1 MKSKNLN
8 KSSKRTKAII
18 KKIFA
23 EMLSEKKEIAK
34 ISVSELVRRAG
45 INRGTFY
52 SHYDDIYSVAEDFE
66 NELIGEFFNDEG
78 QETKNFDNFINRFFD
93 FLEKNE
99 ENYKLLCRSNDI
111 LFVVK
116 KLVDLVSTALI
127 EECRR
132 KNPAVAEETGAKV
145 EISVFVN
152 GVVCEYVK
160 HCRGYAAASLEELK
174 ACAVK
179 SHGAFLKEYSLD

>member
-1 MKSKNLN
+1 MKSKNIN
-8 KSSKRTKAII
+8 KSSKRTRAAI
-18 KKIFA
+18 KKTFA

-34 ISVSELVRRAG
+34 ISVSELVQRVG

-66 NELIGEFFNDEG
+66 NELIGEFFDDEG
-78 QETKNFDNFINRFFD
+78 QEAQNFENFINRFFD

-99 ENYKLLCRSNDI
+99 ENYKLLCRSNDV

-127 EECRR
+127 AECRSR
-132 KNPAVAEETGAKV
+132 NPDITDQPTAKI
-145 EISVFVN
+145 EISIFVS

-160 HCRGYAAASLEELK
+160 HCRGYEAATLSQLK
-174 ACAVK
+174 ICTLK
-179 SHGAFLKEYSLD
+179 SYEAFLREYSLK